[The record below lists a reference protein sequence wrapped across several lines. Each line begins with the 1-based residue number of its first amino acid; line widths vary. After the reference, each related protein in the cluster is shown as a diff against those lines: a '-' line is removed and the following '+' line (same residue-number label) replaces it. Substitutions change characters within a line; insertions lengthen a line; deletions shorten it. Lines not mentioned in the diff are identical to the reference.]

1 MYHHSYTLSVH
12 NTPIGESYNVIFNS
26 ENEIPTEKEFYNAL
40 KENKDDESKE
50 KILKWK
56 FSYKCHVIFKIQ

>member
-50 KILKWK
+50 KILK
-56 FSYKCHVIFKIQ
+56 